1 LIARLQSLVARAGP
15 AAEASDAGGIN
26 GSGDAMRPAKVVGKG
41 RPSAE
46 GPPPLQ
52 PVDRASEGPDPQTQ
66 AEIRR
71 LKSVNQDQAAELSR
85 LKAALTTYEAADKDD
100 RSIKESKIAMK
111 ARLSALT
118 ALTDEQSGII
128 QALRAELA
136 AGNEKLARQ
145 AAYFMEEMRRL
156 GSGTMPASGP
166 ARRSAAPAAE
176 AAKRPLAER
185 INDPRVAR
193 LVRPEGEEATA
204 ADDTGGAGEPRRVS
218 GFLKALDA
226 ASAETRVEHASGSE
240 PPETGEAAPGTEIKR
255 TRKAR
260 LLDRITGL
268 DKNSA

>member
-1 LIARLQSLVARAGP
+1 
-15 AAEASDAGGIN
+15 
-26 GSGDAMRPAKVVGKG
+26 
-41 RPSAE
+41 
-46 GPPPLQ
+46 
-52 PVDRASEGPDPQTQ
+52 
-66 AEIRR
+66 
-71 LKSVNQDQAAELSR
+71 
-85 LKAALTTYEAADKDD
+85 
-100 RSIKESKIAMK
+100 MK

-118 ALTDEQSGII
+118 ALSEEQSGTI
-128 QALRAELA
+128 QSLRAELA

-166 ARRSAAPAAE
+166 ARRSASQAAE

-193 LVRPEGEEATA
+193 LVRQEGEEAQA
-204 ADDTGGAGEPRRVS
+204 ADASAAAAGATPEPRRVS

-226 ASAETRVEHASGSE
+226 ASAEARVEHAPATDPAVE
-240 PPETGEAAPGTEIKR
+240 QPAGTEIKR